1 MIVKAMI
8 GAEVIILA
16 AVSAD
21 AEGNDAAPDRLHQT
35 KSCVSCNLTKAY
47 LRTARLTDTDLS
59 GATLKGADLNSATL
73 TEANLDTTNL
83 NRTSLIGASLGH
95 TVLDG
100 AVLTQT
106 SLHGADLSLSRR
118 LVQSQLDTVCADDT
132 TRGPVALKVHIC
144 DDLSK

>member
-59 GATLKGADLNSATL
+59 GTTLKGADLTSATL

-83 NRTSLIGASLGH
+83 NRTSLIGTSRDH

-100 AVLTQT
+100 AVFTQT
-106 SLHGADLSLSRR
+106 SLHGADLSLSRG
-118 LVQSQLDTVCADDT
+118 LVQSQLDTVCGDVT
-132 TRGPVALKVHIC
+132 TRGPVGLKVHIC
-144 DDLSK
+144 DDLSE